1 MRKNSAGGKG
11 WGKKGDSVF
20 VINHG
25 VQIEREYN
33 SKVSNPSTP
42 TQVGQRARFKL
53 ASQVS
58 AALEN
63 VIAIPRKGIQS
74 PRNRFV
80 KRNMQFFYGGV
91 DGAQVT
97 YENLQLTLG
106 SNGLPAIYV
115 GRTQSSEL
123 ELELLEPVHMS
134 VSHVAYSIF
143 RKTDEELLQL
153 VASEVVPV
161 NEDNVDGNIII
172 NDPGGDLVIYAYGYR
187 MKNAKAK
194 AKYNNYSV
202 SNATDMAKLI
212 ANRRIELSDVYFSAT
227 RGTSI
232 KADESHNPTPGT
244 GEVMLYLNTN
254 GLGTIGLKVDGDDVA
269 EVESGAFSVG
279 KGSVVELTAKPAL
292 LPGGDFAGF
301 DGWFNNGEQE
311 PFSMQTK
318 IQFTITSMRDIIA
331 RWHPWGGLE

>member
-25 VQIEREYN
+25 VQIEREYS

-42 TQVGQRARFKL
+42 AQVGQRARFKL

-63 VIAIPRKGIQS
+63 VIVIPRKGIQS

-80 KRNMQFFYGGV
+80 KRNMPFFYGGI

-106 SNGLPAIYV
+106 NNGIPAIFV
-115 GRTQSSEL
+115 ERNKSGEL
-123 ELELLEPVHMS
+123 ELELMEPVNMS
-134 VSHVAYSIF
+134 VSHVAYCVF

-153 VASEVVPV
+153 VASEVVQV
-161 NEDNVDGNIII
+161 TEDNVDANVTIA
-172 NDPGGDLVIYAYGYR
+172 DPGGDLVIFAYGYR

-194 AKYNNYSV
+194 AKYDNYRV
-202 SNATDMAKLI
+202 SNATDMATLI
-212 ANRRIELSDVYFSAT
+212 ANRRLELSDVYFSAT

-232 KADESHNPTPGT
+232 SAGDNNNPTPGPND
-244 GEVMLYLNTN
+244 VMLYL
-254 GLGTIGLKVDGDDVA
+254 GGSILGKIKLEQDNEIISEDA
-269 EVESGAFSVG
+269 SGAYVCNR
-279 KGSVVELTAKPAL
+279 GSHIKLTQIPNQL
-292 LPGGDFAGF
+292 EGGDYAGF
-301 DGWFNNGEQE
+301 DGWFNNGEQT
-311 PFSMQTK
+311 PFSMATTY
-318 IQFTITSMRDIIA
+318 QFFITSMRDIVA

>member
-1 MRKNSAGGKG
+1 MKRYSANGKG
-11 WGKKGDSVF
+11 SGKLGGSVY

-33 SKVSNPSTP
+33 GSVSNPSTSA
-42 TQVGQRARFKL
+42 QVGQRARFKL

-63 VIAIPRKGIQS
+63 VIAIPRKGILS

-80 KRNMQFFYGGV
+80 KRNMPFFYGGV
-91 DGAQVT
+91 EGAQVT

-106 SNGLPAIYV
+106 SNGLPSIGLV
-115 GRTQSSEL
+115 RNNTQEL
-123 ELELLEPVHMS
+123 EMTLTAPVVNS
-134 VSHVAYSIF
+134 VSYVAYSVF
-143 RKTDEELLQL
+143 QKTDEGLLQL
-153 VASEVVPV
+153 MASEIVEI
-161 NEDNVDGNIII
+161 NEDNVNGDVTIS
-172 NDPGGDLVIYAYGYR
+172 DPGGDLVVYAYGYR

-194 AKYNNYSV
+194 AKYDNYRV

-232 KADESHNPTPGT
+232 AAEDDDNPQPGSD
-244 GEVMLYLNTN
+244 EVMLYLNTN
-254 GLGTIGLKVDGDDVA
+254 GLGTIGLNVDGDDVA
-269 EVESGAFSVG
+269 EVESGAFSVR
-279 KGSVVELTAKPAL
+279 KGSVVVLTEKPAEL
-292 LPGGDFAGF
+292 AGGDFAGF
-301 DGWFNNGEQE
+301 DGWFNNGEQT
-311 PFSMQTK
+311 PFSMATTY
-318 IQFTITSMRDIIA
+318 QFSATTMRDIVA

>member
-1 MRKNSAGGKG
+1 MKRYSANGKG
-11 WGKKGDSVF
+11 SGKLGGSVY

-33 SKVSNPSTP
+33 GSVSNPSTSG
-42 TQVGQRARFKL
+42 QVGQRARFKL

-63 VIAIPRKGIQS
+63 VIVIPRKGIQS

-91 DGAQVT
+91 EGAQVT

-106 SNGLPAIYV
+106 SNGLPSIELV
-115 GRTQSSEL
+115 RNNTQEL
-123 ELELLEPVHMS
+123 EMTLTAPVVNS
-134 VSHVAYSIF
+134 VSHVAYSVF
-143 RKTDEELLQL
+143 QKTDEGLLQL
-153 VASEVVPV
+153 MASEIVEI
-161 NEDNVDGNIII
+161 NEDNVNGDVTIS
-172 NDPGGDLVIYAYGYR
+172 DPGGDLVVYAYGYR

-194 AKYNNYSV
+194 AKYDNYHV

-232 KADESHNPTPGT
+232 ADRESTNPQPGT
-244 GEVMLYLNTN
+244 DDVMLYLNTN
-254 GLGTIGLKVDGDDVA
+254 GLGTIGLEVDGEPVA
-269 EVESGAFSVG
+269 EVESGAFSVR

-301 DGWFNNGEQE
+301 DGWFNNGEQT
-311 PFSMQTK
+311 PFSMANTY
-318 IQFTITSMRDIIA
+318 QFSATTMRDIIA
-331 RWHPWGGLE
+331 RWHPWAGLE